1 MFQTCSVSSPLKTA
15 RDYVLWLW
23 NAHNNVN
30 DRLMKQEASL
40 GTADPKFPKV
50 IWPPRQLCPSC
61 YLGQSKNGIG
71 YNKTKWNHDEVF
83 KFLVSYYGK
92 TLVTLYKDNELLV
105 ADGDKAT
112 SEDLVASANA
122 VAVPVGAALAVAVAS
137 CTFGALACFWRARQK
152 NRKYKYQHSFKN
164 I

>member
-23 NAHNNVN
+23 KAHNNVN

-40 GTADPKFPKV
+40 GTGDPKFPKV
-50 IWPPRQLCPSC
+50 IWPPKQLCPSC
-61 YLGQSKNGIG
+61 YLRQSKNGDGNNRI
-71 YNKTKWNHDEVF
+71 KWDHNEVF

-92 TLVTLYKDNELLV
+92 TLVTHDKDKELLV
-105 ADGDKAT
+105 GDGDKAT
-112 SEDLVASANA
+112 SEDLVASANV
-122 VAVPVGAALAVAVAS
+122 VAVPVGAAFAIGVAS
-137 CTFGALACFWRARQK
+137 CTFGALACFWRSRQK
-152 NRKYKYQHSFKN
+152 TRKYKYLHSFKN